1 MTVQPRHLARF
12 LGAASLLGLVA
23 CAVGP
28 DYARPT
34 TPTSAAFRELTGPYR
49 GSPDLGA
56 DWWSIFKD
64 PELDAL
70 ESAALA
76 ANQDVR
82 AAFARVGQARALSD
96 IASSGFWPTLSAN
109 PSLTRNRTS
118 DTAGGVSRTQTS
130 YSVPVELS
138 YELDLWGRVRRL
150 SESADE
156 ATKFSASE
164 FAVALQTVEANV
176 ALNYF
181 NLRGLDAQAEMLT
194 KSLALYQQQVELVRK
209 KSAAGLV
216 PRSDLLQAQT
226 EVESATVQLTEV
238 RRQRA
243 NVEHALA
250 VLTGRAP
257 SELSIPAKPLATVV
271 PTVPAGLPSELL
283 GRRPDVAAAEHQLIA
298 ANADI
303 GQAKANYYPRLT
315 LTGSAG
321 FSTIDAS
328 KVVSWESRVWSLG
341 PSLNLP
347 LFQGGKLDASLE
359 GAKQRHAEA
368 TANYRAAILNAFR
381 DTEDALSDLSKRAD
395 SAESQAR
402 MVASA
407 RETARLVELQYRS
420 GLAPYYQLMDAQ
432 RTLLTSE
439 LAAVQ
444 IQNQRLNSTVGLI
457 KALGGGWKETSTVSL
472 PETPVTTPTR

>member
-1 MTVQPRHLARF
+1 MTARHRRLLPL
-12 LGAASLLGLVA
+12 LGAAALLGLSA

-28 DYARPT
+28 DYAKPDL
-34 TPTSAAFRELTGPYR
+34 PTSAAFRELTGPYR
-49 GSPDLGA
+49 GSPELGA

-64 PELDAL
+64 PDLDAL
-70 ESAALA
+70 EAAALA

-96 IASSGFWPTLSAN
+96 VANAGFWPTLSAN

-118 DTAGGVSRTQTS
+118 ETAGGTSRTQTS
-130 YSVPVELS
+130 YAVPIELA

-150 SESADE
+150 SEAADE
-156 ATKFSASE
+156 ATKFSAAE

-181 NLRGLDAQAEMLT
+181 TLRGLDTQAEMLT
-194 KSLALYQQQVELVRK
+194 KSLALYRQQVELVRK
-209 KSAAGLV
+209 KSVAGLV

-226 EVESATVQLTEV
+226 EVEAAAVQLTEV

-250 VLTGRAP
+250 TLTGRAP
-257 SELSIPAKPLATVV
+257 AEFSLPAKPLTTVV
-271 PTVPAGLPSELL
+271 PIVPAGLPSELL
-283 GRRPDVAAAEHQLIA
+283 GRRPDVASAEHRLIA

-321 FSTIDAS
+321 FSTIDAA

-359 GAKQRHAEA
+359 GARQRHAEA
-368 TANYRAAILNAFR
+368 QASYRTAVLTAFR
-381 DTEDALSDLSKRAD
+381 DTEDALNDLHHRAEA
-395 SAESQAR
+395 AETQAR

-407 RETARLVELQYRS
+407 RETVRLVELQYRS

-432 RTLLTSE
+432 RTLLASE
-439 LAAVQ
+439 LAATQ
-444 IQNQRLNSTVGLI
+444 IQNQRLNSTIGLI
-457 KALGGGWKETSTVSL
+457 KALGGGWKETASPTL
-472 PETPVTTPTR
+472 PPAANDRPL